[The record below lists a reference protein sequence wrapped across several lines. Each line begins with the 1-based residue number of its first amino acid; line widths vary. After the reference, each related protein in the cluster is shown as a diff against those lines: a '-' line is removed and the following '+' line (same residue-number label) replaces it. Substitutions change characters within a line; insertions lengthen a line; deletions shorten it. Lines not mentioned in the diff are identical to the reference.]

1 MNSHNRT
8 FLAIVGISNPKYD
21 FFYVDSERKFELFF
35 QAWQAQPL
43 AAKSIHAALKEDL
56 ALRGSAKI
64 GEDTEY
70 KLISDLKITISD
82 DVIEDI
88 KVDVHTIVFIYS

>member
-1 MNSHNRT
+1 
-8 FLAIVGISNPKYD
+8 
-21 FFYVDSERKFELFF
+21 
-35 QAWQAQPL
+35 L

-56 ALRGSAKI
+56 ALRGSAKV

-70 KLISDLKITISD
+70 KLISDLNITISD

-88 KVDVHTIVFIYS
+88 KVHG

>member
-1 MNSHNRT
+1 MSTVKENLNC
-8 FLAIVGISNPKYD
+8 
-21 FFYVDSERKFELFF
+21 FF